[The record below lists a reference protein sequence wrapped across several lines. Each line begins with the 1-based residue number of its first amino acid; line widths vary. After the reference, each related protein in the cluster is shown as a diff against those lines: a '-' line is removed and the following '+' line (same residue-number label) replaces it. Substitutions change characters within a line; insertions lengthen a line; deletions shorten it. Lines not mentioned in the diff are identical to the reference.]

1 MIQSITISD
10 CVGPYSQCVLKGDIL
25 QCIDHAKRL
34 GYEGVEMHMRNAK
47 LNDYHR
53 IKEYADRLD
62 MKVTGIG
69 TGMACYADGHY
80 LTNPD
85 KMARKEAQQVLIDF
99 LEAAHILG
107 DTVVLFGLMKG
118 PLPDPRERE
127 KYKDILFESL
137 QPVIEAAEKF
147 GNDLMIEAI
156 NRFQA
161 AYLWSADE
169 TLEFVERF
177 DSKRATIHLDTFHIN
192 IEDKDMERAIRI
204 CKDRL
209 GYFHVSDSDRA
220 HPGHGHF
227 DFKKCI
233 EVLYDI
239 GYDGV
244 LGHEYNADPDPVT
257 AAVNGYEFI
266 KQYLK

>member
-80 LTNPD
+80 LTNLD
-85 KMARKEAQQVLIDF
+85 KLARKEAQQVLIDF
-99 LEAAHILG
+99 LEVAHILG

-127 KYKDILFESL
+127 KYKDILFL
-137 QPVIEAAEKF
+137 
-147 GNDLMIEAI
+147 
-156 NRFQA
+156 
-161 AYLWSADE
+161 
-169 TLEFVERF
+169 
-177 DSKRATIHLDTFHIN
+177 
-192 IEDKDMERAIRI
+192 
-204 CKDRL
+204 
-209 GYFHVSDSDRA
+209 
-220 HPGHGHF
+220 
-227 DFKKCI
+227 
-233 EVLYDI
+233 
-239 GYDGV
+239 
-244 LGHEYNADPDPVT
+244 
-257 AAVNGYEFI
+257 
-266 KQYLK
+266 